1 MRSLRAG
8 EARALR
14 ARGQGLGGGV
24 RHGSVAEVVERVVAV
39 QAQDTSAAAL
49 GIRVRATDVT
59 AAQVRRAAEAER
71 SIVRG
76 WFMRGTLQLV
86 PAADVPWLLG
96 LLGPVFL
103 RQSERRHREL
113 GLDEDVC
120 ARAEAEFT
128 KVLAEG
134 PATRAALTGRL
145 AERGLPSQGQA
156 PFHLIRRAALRGV
169 VCHGPELGGEAAFV
183 LLPDWLPA
191 RSRGPKGEQAET
203 ELAARYLRAYAPA
216 APEDFATWSGL
227 PLSAA
232 RRVWRALGAAGRLVE
247 CEVPGGRCALLAET
261 AGERAGEADGPP
273 GEGPPDVRLLPAYDN
288 YLLGY
293 RSRSL
298 SVPSQHERQ
307 VWPGGGQIRPTVL
320 MDGLAYGTWAWRG
333 KDGAAAVSLFDEDPD
348 PGLAEGIAAETAY
361 IRRFL
366 GAAR

>member
-14 ARGQGLGGGV
+14 ARGQGLGEGA
-24 RHGSVAEVVERVVAV
+24 RHGSAAEVVERVVAV
-39 QAQDTSAAAL
+39 QAQDASAAAL
-49 GIRVRATDVT
+49 GIRARAADVT
-59 AAQVRRAAEAER
+59 TARVRRAAESER

-86 PAADVPWLLG
+86 PAADFHWLLG
-96 LLGPVFL
+96 LLGPVVL
-103 RQSERRHREL
+103 RQSERRYREL

-120 ARAEAEFT
+120 ARAEAEFA

-134 PATRAALTGRL
+134 PATRAELTGRL
-145 AERGLPSQGQA
+145 ADRGLPSQGQA

-169 VCHGPELGGEAAFV
+169 LCHGPELGGEAAFV

-191 RSRGPKGEQAET
+191 EGRGPVGEQAET
-203 ELAARYLRAYAPA
+203 ELALRYLRAHAPA

-232 RRVWRALGAAGRLVE
+232 RRVWRALGAAGRIVE
-247 CEVPGGRCALLAET
+247 CEAPGGRCALLAAT
-261 AGERAGEADGPP
+261 AGEADGPL

-288 YLLGY
+288 YLLAY

-298 SVPSQHERQ
+298 SVPSAYERQ
-307 VWPGGGQIRPTVL
+307 VWPGGGQLRPTVL
-320 MDGLAYGTWAWRG
+320 MDGLAYGTWAWR
-333 KDGAAAVSLFDEDPD
+333 KRKAAADVSLFDEDPD
-348 PGLAEGIAAETAY
+348 PALAEGIAAETAY

-366 GAAR
+366 ETDR